1 MRGTIL
7 SFGENYQAEYYD
19 LVPIKNSKKTGL
31 DKTGGILHNEYSK
44 IPQSFK
50 YSETSISGAT
60 VFQSLKGLEISD
72 TSFGDVYQTH
82 SIKYKIQTSNTK
94 IDFKINGKII
104 MFVNGER
111 KSFIIKKITYLT
123 AYLKGFSGS
132 RINEKNID
140 FKKLPKVL
148 ELA

>member
-7 SFGENYQAEYYD
+7 PLAENYQAEYYD
-19 LVPIKNSKKTGL
+19 LVPIKNAKRNGL
-31 DKTGGILHNEYSK
+31 DKTNGMLHMEYSN
-44 IPQSFK
+44 IPQTFK

-60 VFQSLKGLEISD
+60 VFQSFKGLEVSEI
-72 TSFGDVYQTH
+72 SFGDVYQTL

-94 IDFKINGKII
+94 IDFKVNGKVI
-104 MFVNGER
+104 MFINGER
-111 KSFIIKKITYLT
+111 KSYIIKRITYLT

-132 RINEKNID
+132 RIGEKSID
-140 FKKLPKVL
+140 IKKLPKVL